1 MTPRQVYVVVGVKGF
16 QAFSTRVVANGL
28 IGELRELGW
37 HVTEVG
43 LSPNRSEGRLRF
55 FKEAMFRYLI
65 LPYYCRKSIPKDS
78 LVYIVDH
85 ADSTVVR
92 WLKKATSV
100 IHVHD
105 LTSLRPPWDYPFT
118 VTAKALVIFILSAI
132 FKRPGIKH
140 AHKLVSISHFTADE
154 IEKYLGIS
162 RNRIEVVY
170 NGVEKPNVSSSQTPL
185 KLKLGIASDAQ
196 VMISVGPAS
205 LRKNYMTIANAFIE
219 LDSNWIWLH
228 IGAIDKATQEYL
240 TKSGKIDRVIVVKFI
255 DEIGEAY
262 TIGDV
267 LVHASHY
274 EGFGLPVLEAML
286 VGLPTVSIDKPV
298 SREIYGIYTSYFSTP
313 NELANTLN
321 KQTYKSIDTAA
332 AADHASQYSW
342 HRAGQK
348 IHGILTEIYQ

>member
-1 MTPRQVYVVVGVKGF
+1 MTPRQVYLVVGVKGF
-16 QAFSTRVVANGL
+16 QAFSTSVIANGL
-28 IGELRELGW
+28 IRELRELGW
-37 HVTEVG
+37 QVIEVG
-43 LSPNRSEGRLRF
+43 LDPRRSDGRLRF
-55 FKEAMFRYLI
+55 FAEAIYRYLV
-65 LPYYCRKSIPKDS
+65 LPYYCRRSIPSGS
-78 LVYIVDH
+78 LVYVVDH

-105 LTSLRPPWDYPFT
+105 LTSLRPPWDYPFK
-118 VTAKALVIFILSAI
+118 VTPKTLVIFILSTI

-140 AHKLVSISHFTADE
+140 AHKLVSISKFTAAE

-162 RNRIEVVY
+162 LNSIEVVY
-170 NGVEKPNVSSSQTPL
+170 NGVEKPSVSNSAIPL
-185 KLKLGIASDAQ
+185 NIKQGIGSDAK

-205 LRKNYMTIANAFIE
+205 LRKNYMTIARAFME

-228 IGAIDKATQEYL
+228 IGAIDRATLEYL
-240 TKSGKIDRVIVVKFI
+240 TKSGGVDRVVVVSFI
-255 DEIGEAY
+255 DDIGDAY
-262 TIGDV
+262 AIGDV

-313 NELANTLN
+313 DELANTLN
-321 KQTYKSIDTAA
+321 KQTYKSVDTAA

-348 IHGILTEIYQ
+348 IHGILTEIHQ